1 MIMILGY
8 GGYIEV
14 PDKKRKVKVE
24 VKAKNNLAK
33 HKATCLKN
41 KKARKAKRKNKK

>member
-1 MIMILGY
+1 MLANTYYKMPNLEEILFELAG
-8 GGYIEV
+8 
-14 PDKKRKVKVE
+14 KK
-24 VKAKNNLAK
+24 NLAK